1 MVSSEDRKPA
11 NLLSELRQKERIV
24 FDRTVVV
31 QIRTRVGANPI
42 RTLESR
48 MAFGKVR
55 HVLADLDRRM
65 QHVADIATDE
75 GGYLVLTGRAFAA
88 APLL

>member
-31 QIRTRVGANPI
+31 QI
-42 RTLESR
+42 
-48 MAFGKVR
+48 
-55 HVLADLDRRM
+55 
-65 QHVADIATDE
+65 ATDE